1 MDYMT
6 SGGNVI
12 IQYNTS
18 RNLDVNK
25 FSPYPFKLS
34 RNRVSQED
42 APVRIIN
49 KKHPALNYPNKINLY
64 DFNGWVQERGLYFPN
79 SWSPEYETIISSN
92 DEGEKPNNGGILISK
107 VGEGYFVYT
116 SYSWFRQLPA
126 GVSGA
131 YKIFTNLISLGKK

>member
-1 MDYMT
+1 MCIRD
-6 SGGNVI
+6 
-12 IQYNTS
+12 
-18 RNLDVNK
+18 
-25 FSPYPFKLS
+25 

-49 KKHPALNYPNKINLY
+49 KKHPALNYPNKINLE

-131 YKIFTNLISLGKK
+131 YKIFSNLISLGKK

>member
-1 MDYMT
+1 M
-6 SGGNVI
+6 I

-49 KKHPALNYPNKINLY
+49 KKHPALNYPNKINLE

-79 SWSPEYETIISSN
+79 SWSPEYKTIISSN

-131 YKIFTNLISLGKK
+131 YKIFSNLISLGKK